1 MGDEIWGYI
10 SSPLGVVV
18 VGPSLSTLGLN
29 VVFEYV
35 LVPQLQALKFC
46 NGVIDFLRIILEEKF
61 DFRAIYYS
69 LWCIFTNGYSQNL
82 FSYLT
87 TLTIF
92 MTLT

>member
-10 SSPLGVVV
+10 SSPLGVV

-46 NGVIDFLRIILEEKF
+46 NCVIDFLRIILGKF
-61 DFRAIYYS
+61 DFRGH
-69 LWCIFTNGYSQNL
+69 LL
-82 FSYLT
+82 FSPAHFY
-87 TLTIF
+87 
-92 MTLT
+92 

>member
-46 NGVIDFLRIILEEKF
+46 NGVIDLLRIILEEKF

-69 LWCIFTNGYSQNL
+69 LRRIFTNGYSQNL
-82 FSYLT
+82 FSIISLLWQYL
-87 TLTIF
+87 
-92 MTLT
+92 

>member
-18 VGPSLSTLGLN
+18 VGPSLSTLVLN

-35 LVPQLQALKFC
+35 LVPPQLQALKFC

-61 DFRAIYYS
+61 DFWAIYNS
-69 LWCIFTNGYSQNL
+69 LQRIFTNGYSQNL
-82 FSYLT
+82 FSIISL
-87 TLTIF
+87 L
-92 MTLT
+92 

>member
-10 SSPLGVVV
+10 SSPLGVV

-35 LVPQLQALKFC
+35 LVPPQLQALKFC

-69 LWCIFTNGYSQNL
+69 LRCIFTNAYSQNL

>member
-46 NGVIDFLRIILEEKF
+46 NGVIDFLRIILEKKF
-61 DFRAIYYS
+61 DFWASFIILS
-69 LWCIFTNGYSQNL
+69 GAF
-82 FSYLT
+82 
-87 TLTIF
+87 
-92 MTLT
+92 

>member
-35 LVPQLQALKFC
+35 LVPPQLQALKFC
-46 NGVIDFLRIILEEKF
+46 NGVIDFLRI
-61 DFRAIYYS
+61 
-69 LWCIFTNGYSQNL
+69 
-82 FSYLT
+82 
-87 TLTIF
+87 TLRRET
-92 MTLT
+92 

>member
-35 LVPQLQALKFC
+35 LVPPQLQALKFC

-61 DFRAIYYS
+61 DFQAIYYS
-69 LWCIFTNGYSQNL
+69 LWRILTNGYSQNL
-82 FSYLT
+82 FSIISL
-87 TLTIF
+87 L
-92 MTLT
+92 